1 MKVILYLYN
10 ENETIFSFIF
20 TIMASYTRD
29 IADTIRGLMRDCWCT
44 PVHEMKN
51 NISFSNENSEF
62 LVLLFTGAETEERLD
77 DLENEEEEYDDD
89 DESDGGDDDPGLRPD
104 VVEPVCGV

>member
-1 MKVILYLYN
+1 M
-10 ENETIFSFIF
+10 
-20 TIMASYTRD
+20 
-29 IADTIRGLMRDCWCT
+29 
-44 PVHEMKN
+44 
-51 NISFSNENSEF
+51 
-62 LVLLFTGAETEERLD
+62 FTGAETEERLD

>member
-10 ENETIFSFIF
+10 ENETIFSFNF
-20 TIMASYTRD
+20 TIMTSSTRD
-29 IADTIRGLMRDCWCT
+29 IADTIRGFMRDCLCT
-44 PVHEMKN
+44 RNEN

-77 DLENEEEEYDDD
+77 DLENEEEEDDDD

-104 VVEPVCGV
+104 VVQPVCGV

>member
-1 MKVILYLYN
+1 MMKVILYLYN
-10 ENETIFSFIF
+10 ENETIFSFNF
-20 TIMASYTRD
+20 TIMTSSRRD
-29 IADTIRGLMRDCWCT
+29 IADTIRGFMRDCWCT
-44 PVHEMKN
+44 GTRNEN
-51 NISFSNENSEF
+51 NISFSNENSES

-77 DLENEEEEYDDD
+77 DLENEEEEDDDD